1 MNVETVTHELA
12 REGFEHAFGKPAV
25 AATADDIWRAVRN
38 TGTRLWLDTGDMEEA
53 GELWNA
59 EFEALTTN
67 NTLLNKEIQ
76 KGIYDDLMAEAAER
90 IRAASPDI
98 APQTLLLEIAFVLN
112 ARHGLNLVNRF
123 DAFVSVELHTDLAD
137 DVERTV
143 AYGRRFH
150 AVCPERFIVKVPLSP
165 AGLVGARRLSES
177 GIPVN
182 FTLGFSARQNALSA
196 LVAQTAYV
204 NVFMGRLNAF
214 VADNQLGDGKNV
226 GEKATLATQRA
237 LRALREN
244 AQSET
249 RLIGASMREGAQV
262 GTLAGLDVFTMP
274 PKVAAQYHAAP
285 LPEVTSHVVDD
296 PPVTTSPGVAFE
308 DFDGQTLWDVPES
321 FLSCAKELG
330 KLDPDRL
337 SPEQIVDAL
346 GQAGHGDIFP
356 TWTEADIHVASE
368 DGKIPVYEHWKD
380 RLDSGDIGLDALMN
394 LSAFRSFA
402 SDQAALD
409 ARIRSHIE

>member
-1 MNVETVTHELA
+1 MNVEIVTHELA
-12 REGFEHAFGKPAV
+12 CEGFEHELGTSAV
-25 AATADDIWRAVRN
+25 AATADGIWRAVRK
-38 TGTRLWLDTGDMEEA
+38 TGTRLWLD
-53 GELWNA
+53 
-59 EFEALTTN
+59 
-67 NTLLNKEIQ
+67 
-76 KGIYDDLMAEAAER
+76 
-90 IRAASPDI
+90 
-98 APQTLLLEIAFVLN
+98 
-112 ARHGLNLVNRF
+112 
-123 DAFVSVELHTDLAD
+123 
-137 DVERTV
+137 TV

-182 FTLGFSARQNALSA
+182 FTLGFSARQNVLSA
-196 LVAQTAYV
+196 LVARSAYV

-214 VADNQLGDGKNV
+214 VSDNRLGDGKNV

-237 LRALREN
+237 LRTLREGGRN
-244 AQSET
+244 KTQ
-249 RLIGASMREGAQV
+249 LIGASMREGAQV

-285 LPEVTSHVVDD
+285 LPEVTSHVDDD
-296 PPVTTSPGVAFE
+296 PPVTTSPEMALS
-308 DFDGQTLWDVPES
+308 DFGGQTLWDVPES
-321 FLSCAKELG
+321 FLSCAEALG
-330 KLDPDRL
+330 KLDPDPL

-346 GQAGHGDIFP
+346 GQAGQGDVFP
-356 TWTEADIHVASE
+356 AWSEADIHVASE

-380 RLDSGDIGLDALMN
+380 RLASGDIGLDALMN